1 MVSLNV
7 RLERGCQLPLKVSYF
22 LGPKIFDTVYL
33 RVWDVAIKEL
43 FKRSLALEAASLKV
57 LLEYGL
63 VVLLDAL
70 LELI

>member
-1 MVSLNV
+1 VHQKEVRHSLSLVGAEGLLMVSLNV

-43 FKRSLALEAASLKV
+43 F
-57 LLEYGL
+57 
-63 VVLLDAL
+63 
-70 LELI
+70 